1 MVYYCQ
7 HIYFKIKF
15 HGESWISVEIF
26 IPLQLI
32 FINSM
37 YKRKTWQTTR
47 KQLQQ
52 KTSDWFVWPSDFFN
66 CFAASNH
73 LWKSHC
79 WGQGTLDGLLF
90 KAGGING
97 VKRWV
102 QTDVIVQ
109 NTPRCTNPTLCVF
122 CVCYLLLVLIPANNF
137 SFRSCVS
144 FGWEGRN
151 RCSWRLNFGAKL
163 SSGGCSDPLWRMLS
177 CGSTVP
183 ALGRFVKD
191 PQVLSDAHCLNPRL
205 LHLFLFPGRTQA
217 RVLLLRWE
225 ERGRFFLSACFP
237 QKCSRPVLS
246 RLIGLE
252 HQLTGGDWNAGE
264 QWDWGV
270 FLLLLWWAEG
280 HTSKQRGFV
289 WWEQADYLY
298 LVKQGV
304 HGNLC
309 QGSEPEP
316 THYKIIVSLPNQ
328 GTLHVSFIFWL

>member
-90 KAGGING
+90 KAGWING

-191 PQVLSDAHCLNPRL
+191 PQVLPGAYCQNPRL

-225 ERGRFFLSACFP
+225 EGGRFFLSACFP

-252 HQLTGGDWNAGE
+252 HQAYWRRLKCRGAVGLRCLSSPPVMGRRTHL
-264 QWDWGV
+264 Q
-270 FLLLLWWAEG
+270 AEG
-280 HTSKQRGFV
+280 IC
-289 WWEQADYLY
+289 
-298 LVKQGV
+298 LVGAGRLSV
-304 HGNLC
+304 S
-309 QGSEPEP
+309 SETRCAWQPLP
-316 THYKIIVSLPNQ
+316 RLRARTYSL
-328 GTLHVSFIFWL
+328 